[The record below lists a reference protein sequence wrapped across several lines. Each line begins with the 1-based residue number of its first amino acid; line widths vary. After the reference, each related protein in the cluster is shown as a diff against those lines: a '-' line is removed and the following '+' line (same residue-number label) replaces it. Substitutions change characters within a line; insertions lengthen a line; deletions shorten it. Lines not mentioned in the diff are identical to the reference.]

1 MEAGWPPLFVLTDQ
15 GASLI
20 AVSIDVMRDLIK
32 NGEIPFV
39 KNGHRYTID
48 RCDLDKWIEGK
59 KKPRLLL
66 TFGSPDG
73 NRTRNLHLER
83 VTS

>member
-32 NGEIPFV
+32 NGEVPFV

-59 KKPRLLL
+59 K
-66 TFGSPDG
+66 
-73 NRTRNLHLER
+73 NRGCC
-83 VTS
+83 